1 MAESLAMS
9 DHECERLLRG
19 NVVGRVALSTPDGPH
34 IVPVNY
40 AVVDDALVVRTS
52 PYSVLGTYG
61 RDAVLA
67 FEVDHV
73 DHANQR
79 GWSVVVRGRA
89 EVVTDAAELDHIS
102 AVWAPRP
109 WASGA
114 RTLVLRIPQSE
125 LTGRRLGAGWS
136 ADRDSPVMR
145 RLAT

>member
-1 MAESLAMS
+1 MAESFAMS
-9 DHECERLLRG
+9 DDECERLLRG

-34 IVPVNY
+34 LVPVNY

-73 DHANQR
+73 DHANQH

-89 EVVTDAAELDHIS
+89 EVVTGTDDLEHIR
-102 AVWAPRP
+102 AQWAPRP

-114 RTLVLRIPQSE
+114 RTLVLRIPLSE

-136 ADRDSPVMR
+136 TEQDSPVMR
-145 RLAT
+145 RLTT

>member
-1 MAESLAMS
+1 MTESLAMS
-9 DHECERLLRG
+9 DHDCERLLRG

-34 IVPVNY
+34 LVPVNY

-61 RDAVLA
+61 RDAILA

-73 DHANQR
+73 DHVNQH

-89 EVVTDAAELDHIS
+89 EVVTEAEDLDHIR
-102 AVWAPRP
+102 AVWSPRP

-114 RTLVLRIPQSE
+114 RTLVLRIPLTE
-125 LTGRRLGAGWS
+125 LTGRRLGTGWS
-136 ADRDSPVMR
+136 PHEESPVMR
-145 RLAT
+145 RLTT